1 MAGVRSQHQ
10 MGAQHGSLSGFESVS
25 TETTVASGQKLDG
38 AQNTLHA
45 ELMVEPTAPQPRPSR
60 RDRRRQETIDDIKTT
75 ARRQLADGGA
85 VQISLRAIARHLG
98 MTASA
103 VHYYFPSRQALLD
116 ALIVD
121 GFNSLADALRSSYHQ
136 AAAVPPDERC
146 LAVYRAH
153 RAWALDH
160 PSEYL
165 LLYGHTGSAAR
176 RGHPQAHQAMLD
188 VVAVLFTTMRD
199 CVAAGDVDTERIEAA
214 TPAPL
219 REQLAAWRDAIDGIG
234 DLPDGA
240 LAACMFGYSQLHGT
254 ITLELAGHLPPQLT
268 DRSALFDLQMRH
280 AAAALHP
287 QPPR

>member
-1 MAGVRSQHQ
+1 VVAGPDSPQ
-10 MGAQHGSLSGFESVS
+10 ASL
-25 TETTVASGQKLDG
+25 
-38 AQNTLHA
+38 
-45 ELMVEPTAPQPRPSR
+45 SR
-60 RDRRRQETIDDIKTT
+60 RDRRKQETTADIKAT
-75 ARRQLADGGA
+75 ARSQLAGGGPA
-85 VQISLRAIARHLG
+85 GISLRGIARDLG

-121 GFNSLADALRSSYHQ
+121 GFNSLAGALRSSYDQ
-136 AAAVPPDERC
+136 AGAVPPGERC
-146 LAVYRAH
+146 LTVYRAH
-153 RAWALDH
+153 RTWALHH

-176 RGHPQAHQAMLD
+176 HENQRAQQAMSN

-219 REQLAAWRDAIDGIG
+219 REQFAAWRDAIDGIG

-240 LAACMFGYSQLHGT
+240 LAACMIGYSQLHGT

-268 DRSALFDLQMRH
+268 DRTALFDLQMAH
-280 AAAALHP
+280 TTAALYPQHP
-287 QPPR
+287 A